1 MNFKATCAWDGV
13 DPWAMVFHNGSG
25 SSLYCKDPC
34 HFKDN
39 IFGRGP
45 STQFTCQFN
54 SNNLKSFF
62 KRILKWY
69 SINSFTL
76 WWQYQSR
83 VYMYFYYFCIR
94 LTLHWIYLWTFKFP
108 WKSSHHIHSI
118 GSTYSNT
125 QTSQTTYKDQSL
137 SCSFCLWAF
146 FLGGGMLFYISYIDL
161 FVYACTAIISTS
173 IWCVTVCSNDKS
185 TRESIVFQND
195 LDTKYKSQSSF

>member
-1 MNFKATCAWDGV
+1 MNFKATCAWNGV
-13 DPWAMVFHNGSG
+13 NPWAMVFHNGSG

-45 STQFTCQFN
+45 STQFTGQFN

-62 KRILKWY
+62 KRILKWH

-94 LTLHWIYLWTFKFP
+94 LTLHWMYLWTFKFP

-137 SCSFCLWAF
+137 SKSFSLWA
-146 FLGGGMLFYISYIDL
+146 FLGGGGDVVLDLLYWFICICMYSNYIYLHLVCDCLFQWQEHQGKHS
-161 FVYACTAIISTS
+161 FPKWSG
-173 IWCVTVCSNDKS
+173 
-185 TRESIVFQND
+185 
-195 LDTKYKSQSSF
+195 YKI

>member
-13 DPWAMVFHNGSG
+13 NPWAMVFHNGSG

-146 FLGGGMLFYISYIDL
+146 FLGGGGCCFT
-161 FVYACTAIISTS
+161 FVILINLHMHVQQLYLPPFGVWLS
-173 IWCVTVCSNDKS
+173 VPM
-185 TRESIVFQND
+185 TRAPG
-195 LDTKYKSQSSF
+195 KA